1 MSLSQPAR
9 VGRSFDEMRVA
20 KAIRH
25 VAMIGIAAVV
35 TGVLIGGIGGRV
47 FMRLSA
53 VIAPDR
59 ATGAITENGA
69 VVGDI
74 TFGGTVALIIFIGVF
89 SGVFGGVVYTISEPW
104 LSWAGPLRG
113 VVFGVF
119 LLATA
124 SLAVFDPNNLDF
136 VILGNDP
143 RNVIMLGVLFL
154 AFGPVLVS
162 LVPALDKRLPGVNEQ
177 KPIDSIPGYI
187 ALVVGGFL
195 ALALVLANLFLEG
208 VCECDPPRLMGLFV
222 VGMALSTAA
231 WWRSRVKTPRQAY
244 PRSLSAFG
252 YLCTGGAFVAGTFRA
267 VSNIAQLL

>member
-1 MSLSQPAR
+1 
-9 VGRSFDEMRVA
+9 MRVA
-20 KAIRH
+20 EAIRH
-25 VAMIGIAAVV
+25 VALIGIAAVV

-162 LVPALDKRLPGVNEQ
+162 LIPALDKRP
-177 KPIDSIPGYI
+177 
-187 ALVVGGFL
+187 L
-195 ALALVLANLFLEG
+195 A
-208 VCECDPPRLMGLFV
+208 
-222 VGMALSTAA
+222 STS
-231 WWRSRVKTPRQAY
+231 RSRSTRFPAIS
-244 PRSLSAFG
+244 PWWS
-252 YLCTGGAFVAGTFRA
+252 A
-267 VSNIAQLL
+267 VSWRWLSCWPTCSSKGCASATHPG